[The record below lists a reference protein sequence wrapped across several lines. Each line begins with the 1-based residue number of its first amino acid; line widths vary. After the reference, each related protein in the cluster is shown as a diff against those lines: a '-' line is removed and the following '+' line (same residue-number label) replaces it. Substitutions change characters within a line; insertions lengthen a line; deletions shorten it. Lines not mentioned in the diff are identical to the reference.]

1 MYVRRSEESTKRL
14 SAVAAITVILAV
26 DAVGGCAGPAVL
38 GHGPRDIIAVQ
49 GQGRVSV
56 KPDMAIAELGAEAR
70 APQLADA
77 GADVGRR
84 LTDVGARLKSLGIA
98 ERDISTARYTIE
110 PIPAP
115 QRNAQEPPTIMA
127 YRVANIVR
135 VRIREVGAAGRILDA
150 AIAAGANTI
159 PAVSLTISDRTGPE
173 AQARVLAV
181 RAAVA
186 KARELADAAG
196 VKLGTL
202 VWLREGVGPQPL
214 APRGVM
220 AAVAGPIEAGEM
232 EIIVTVEAHYGI
244 KR

>member
-1 MYVRRSEESTKRL
+1 ML

-26 DAVGGCAGPAVL
+26 GGCAGSAVL
-38 GHGPRDIIAVQ
+38 GHGPRDVIAVQ

-77 GADVGRR
+77 VADVGRR
-84 LTDVGARLKSLGIA
+84 VTDVVARLKGLGIA

-115 QRNAQEPPTIMA
+115 QRNAQDPPTIVA

-135 VRIREVGAAGRILDA
+135 VRIHEVGAAGRILDA

-181 RAAVA
+181 RAGVA

-196 VKLGTL
+196 VKLGAL
-202 VWLREGVGPQPL
+202 VWLREGAGPQPL

-232 EIIVTVEAHYGI
+232 EIVVTVEAHFGI
-244 KR
+244 ER

>member
-1 MYVRRSEESTKRL
+1 LYVRRFVESTKRL
-14 SAVAAITVILAV
+14 SAVAATTVILAV
-26 DAVGGCAGPAVL
+26 DAVGCAGPAVL
-38 GHGPRDIIAVQ
+38 AHGPRDVIAVQ

-84 LTDVGARLKSLGIA
+84 VTDVVARLKSLGIA

-115 QRNAQEPPTIMA
+115 QRDAQEPPTIVA

-135 VRIREVGAAGRILDA
+135 VRIHEVGAAGRILDA

-196 VKLGTL
+196 VKLGAL
-202 VWLREGVGPQPL
+202 VWLREGAGPQPL

-232 EIIVTVEAHYGI
+232 EIVVTVEAHFGI
-244 KR
+244 ER